1 MSNSRVSTWSGIR
14 NKLENDYL
22 CPALRGHIQYFAT
35 SNYYTYFENV
45 WTKFH
50 HLRSTTLKDHD
61 SAKEA
66 INQAHAYAL
75 EQGTFD
81 QKVFY
86 EAFGIF
92 DNQSI
97 EKSLVSENPL
107 VRIFALLDRRL
118 GKRRLLA
125 LEDSMEQ
132 ELDWVRAFYV
142 IRLQAEGLMEANN
155 I

>member
-1 MSNSRVSTWSGIR
+1 V
-14 NKLENDYL
+14 
-22 CPALRGHIQYFAT
+22 LR

-50 HLRSTTLKDHD
+50 HLRSTTLKDCD

-66 INQAHAYAL
+66 INQAHAFAL

-125 LEDSMEQ
+125 LEKSMEQ

-142 IRLQAEGLMEANN
+142 IRMQVEGLMED
-155 I
+155 